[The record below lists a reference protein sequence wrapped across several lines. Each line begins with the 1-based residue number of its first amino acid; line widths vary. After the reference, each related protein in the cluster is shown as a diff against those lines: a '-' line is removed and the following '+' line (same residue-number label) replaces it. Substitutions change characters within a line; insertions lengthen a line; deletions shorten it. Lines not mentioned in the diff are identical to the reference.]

1 MSEATSSSFQNEGI
15 IDRVVRVALGVAI
28 LSLMFVGPKTMW
40 GLIGIVPILTG
51 VIGFCPIYKVFGF
64 STCMGGDCRKTEA

>member
-15 IDRVVRVALGVAI
+15 VDRVVRVALGVAI

-51 VIGFCPIYKVFGF
+51 VIGFCPLYRVLGF
-64 STCMGGDCRKTEA
+64 STCKGGDCSKTEA